1 MLFRSIVCMYVFYF
15 TFCIM
20 MMMYQ
25 DDKNECGLG
34 VIVKTAHVKRKKTV
48 ISLLSATSRWS
59 EIGMQARGS
68 FLLVKNNTTKKRM
81 FLISKYL

>member
-1 MLFRSIVCMYVFYF
+1 
-15 TFCIM
+15 M

-34 VIVKTAHVKRKKTV
+34 VIVKTTHVKRKKKTV
-48 ISLLSATSRWS
+48 ISLLSATSTWS

-68 FLLVKNNTTKKRM
+68 FLLVKNNTTKKEDVSHLQI
-81 FLISKYL
+81 FSKSGFQIVYK